1 MKALRLL
8 HISLNI
14 ADLASAEQFYTQAL
28 GFTAATA
35 SSTSHAQLASLI
47 RVRTIQTLRLS
58 RGNQTLELT
67 QIDPPGAPYPPQ
79 SQSNDLWF
87 QHCALATDNMADA
100 YARLRNHAFTAISRH
115 GPQTL
120 PGGIIAFKF
129 RDPEG
134 HPLELIQFPH
144 PNQATAGGID
154 HCAIAVA
161 DAARSIAFYDS
172 TLGLSVAAQQLNTGP
187 AQDALDN
194 LDGASVDVV
203 ALVPKDPSPH
213 VELLGY
219 RTPPGRPAPRAN
231 WNDIAAT
238 RLVFSTESV
247 LHQANDV
254 RLLEDPDGHKII
266 VEGAAA

>member
-1 MKALRLL
+1 MKVARLL
-8 HISLNI
+8 QVSLNT
-14 ADLASAEQFYTQAL
+14 AYLAGAEQFYTQAL
-28 GFTAATA
+28 GFIAAAPASTPNIRLAPLLGAETA
-35 SSTSHAQLASLI
+35 H
-47 RVRTIQTLRLS
+47 TLHLR

-87 QHCALATDNMADA
+87 QHCALVTDNMADA
-100 YARLRNHAFTAISRH
+100 YDRLRQHEFAPISRH

-154 HCAIAVA
+154 HSAIAVA
-161 DAARSIAFYDS
+161 DAARSVAFYET
-172 TLGLSVAAQQLNTGP
+172 TLGLSVAAQQRNTGP

-194 LDGASVDVV
+194 LDGAQVDVV
-203 ALVPKDPSPH
+203 ALAPKDASPH
-213 VELLGY
+213 LELLGY

-254 RLLEDPDGHKII
+254 RLLVDPDGHKII